1 MMILISPAD
10 FCRLSPACQQEL
22 LALFTSSGQS
32 SQSDL
37 NRYDSLG
44 SGDGHTDLDRSAPAS
59 GGATSALSQSAKVSK
74 TRRKAKKWIVELS
87 VDQARQLI
95 ANVSQRSQTTLQL
108 FVYGGWVR
116 VDSLVGPD
124 KNYPNM
130 TVLKRSLIG
139 GITRR
144 LRTVIG
150 NRDAALFTTNS
161 DKSALRLWP
170 VNAGA
175 IRQAFNLPEPSP
187 HFGPD
192 ENLHE
197 YRSDEELLESG
208 APL

>member
-1 MMILISPAD
+1 MMISISPAD

-37 NRYDSLG
+37 NRYDSVG
-44 SGDGHTDLDRSAPAS
+44 SGYGHTDLDRSAPAP
-59 GGATSALSQSAKVSK
+59 GGATSALSQSAKV
-74 TRRKAKKWIVELS
+74 TRTHRNAKKRIVELS

-95 ANVSQRSQTTLQL
+95 ENVSQRSQTTLQL

-124 KNYPNM
+124 KVYPEL

-144 LRTVIG
+144 LRTVTG
-150 NRDAALFTTNS
+150 DREAALFVANP
-161 DKSALRLWP
+161 DKSAFCIWS
-170 VNAGA
+170 VNACA
-175 IRQAFNLPEPSP
+175 LRQAFNLPESSP
-187 HFGPD
+187 RLDPD

-197 YRSDEELLESG
+197 YRGDEELESG